1 MHVADEDGQWR
12 SMTGV
17 TNATVNSGMFAP
29 EYWANDIVTYM
40 RQNTVTFDAVFAAPA
55 PRARRWKRLRRTW
68 RRFRFACDSFLAEW
82 RDCA

>member
-12 SMTGV
+12 PMAGV
-17 TNATVNSGMFAP
+17 TNVTVNSGTFVP
-29 EYWANDIVTYM
+29 EYWANDILTHM
-40 RQNTVTFDAVFAAPA
+40 RQNTVTFDMVSAGT